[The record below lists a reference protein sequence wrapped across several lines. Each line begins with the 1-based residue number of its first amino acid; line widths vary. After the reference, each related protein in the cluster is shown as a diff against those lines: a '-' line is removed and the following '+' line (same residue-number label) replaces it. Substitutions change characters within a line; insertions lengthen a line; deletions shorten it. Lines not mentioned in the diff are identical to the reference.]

1 MDSIE
6 QIYKTE
12 KNQLQYKFHV
22 LRNELKNWDP
32 ILFATSNV
40 DVALMVK
47 EREEK
52 IRLERIDFLQETNDP
67 DHTGMSIYE

>member
-1 MDSIE
+1 
-6 QIYKTE
+6 
-12 KNQLQYKFHV
+12 
-22 LRNELKNWDP
+22 
-32 ILFATSNV
+32 V

-52 IRLERIDFLQETNDP
+52 LRLERIDFLQETTDP